1 MNKWKIRMKKWMK
14 WRKERINELKNEK
27 VNERIN
33 KWKIGWM
40 KGWINY
46 KMGG

>member
-1 MNKWKIRMKKWMK
+1 MKNKNEEINEMKK

-33 KWKIGWM
+33 KWKIGC
-40 KGWINY
+40 
-46 KMGG
+46 